1 MKSLIILE
9 NNSHIKTT
17 AIRLMQGV
25 YNATYP
31 VRTDEPQGT
40 AQERLEKILNNLCV
54 LKNIRNSEGRDGKF
68 APMAYN
74 TARRYASEGIYNC
87 LAQIAEQTDKSVG
100 QVFAAALQ
108 AQVFTVNGRFV
119 SPLDFMARGK
129 RFTCADCSK
138 KHAAAAV
145 GILLDAAD
153 ELSDKKVYPDFK
165 MDVADLNAVI
175 DKLYEIPSQ
184 NRTDR
189 EIGVMHV
196 FKEHIVKQIGEKQ
209 ANLMV
214 QPLPPKACGHNV
226 PLPQAD
232 NQLSRA

>member
-1 MKSLIILE
+1 MRSLITPK

-17 AIRLMQGV
+17 AIRLMQEV

-54 LKNIRNSEGRDGKF
+54 LKNIRNSEERDGKF

-87 LAQIAEQTDKSVG
+87 LAQMAEQTDKSVG

-119 SPLDFMARGK
+119 SPMDFMARGK
-129 RFTCADCSK
+129 RFACADCSK

-153 ELSDKKVYPDFK
+153 ELSVKKVYPDFK
-165 MDVADLNAVI
+165 MDVADLIAVI

-184 NRTDR
+184 SRTDR

-196 FKEHIVKQIGEKQ
+196 FREHIVKQIGEKQ

-214 QPLPPKACGHNV
+214 QPLPLKACEQNV
-226 PLPQAD
+226 FLPRAG
-232 NQLSRA
+232 NQRSRA